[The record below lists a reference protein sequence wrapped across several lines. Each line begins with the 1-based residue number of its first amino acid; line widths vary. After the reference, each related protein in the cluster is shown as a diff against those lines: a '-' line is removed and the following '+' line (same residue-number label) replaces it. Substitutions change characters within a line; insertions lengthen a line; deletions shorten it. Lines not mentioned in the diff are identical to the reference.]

1 MIDTLYASNYLAD
14 LFLSP
19 SCNCLSKALEC
30 LPTPDVGIY
39 FDVSID
45 NAIHRIEKRCNR
57 TGTLPHYSESKESLI
72 RKKRG
77 YEDMMPNETYPIL
90 KIDANQRINKV
101 YASITGTLKEVCPY
115 IYSDQINI

>member
-1 MIDTLYASNYLAD
+1 M
-14 LFLSP
+14 
-19 SCNCLSKALEC
+19 
-30 LPTPDVGIY
+30 GIY